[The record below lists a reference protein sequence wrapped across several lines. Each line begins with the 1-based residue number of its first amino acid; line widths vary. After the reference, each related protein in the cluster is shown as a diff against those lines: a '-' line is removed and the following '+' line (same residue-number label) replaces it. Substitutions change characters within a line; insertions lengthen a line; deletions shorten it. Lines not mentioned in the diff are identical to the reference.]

1 MSRFSICG
9 GYLIFTLVCS
19 LKDVFSYQSFVSSC
33 FRNGHSISLSPP
45 RIRSSKLLL
54 VENSLLTL
62 TAGAIA
68 GSIGVGVAYPLDAL
82 KTKAQTYASSQ
93 DSSAGDSIRFVCR
106 GDYCSQF
113 RSPDCFKNRLSWSHR
128 NDKAGSARGRCFRI
142 LWWCCWCYDRARL
155 V

>member
-1 MSRFSICG
+1 MSRFSICK

-19 LKDVFSYQSFVSSC
+19 LRDVFSYQSFVSNS
-33 FRNGHSISLSPP
+33 FRNGYTTSLSPP

-93 DSSAGDSIRFVCR
+93 GSSAGNF
-106 GDYCSQF
+106 
-113 RSPDCFKNRLSWSHR
+113 N
-128 NDKAGSARGRCFRI
+128 
-142 LWWCCWCYDRARL
+142 
-155 V
+155 